1 MIPASK
7 EETAHLSMVPFMIVL
22 FGLFMITAAVNL
34 QVPLYTAY
42 ADQAGYGKA
51 ATALVFAAYVF
62 GLIPVL
68 LLLGGISDRAGRKP
82 ILLVALCFS
91 LCATLLMIVE
101 PTIQML
107 FAARLLQGVGLG
119 LSVGTCTAYLIA
131 LYPEKSSWIPTF
143 IALCSSVGFGG
154 GALFTAILSF
164 QHVSL
169 TPLSYW
175 VVLVFF
181 ILTIVGVFFFVPPVQ
196 GDAGKPLMN
205 MPRFP
210 KGTMLANLA
219 IAIAWSVCGLIIS
232 ILPAQLKL
240 NGYELWVGPALFFI
254 NIAGVL
260 MQPFVRKM
268 NSSVALRIGFICLPC
283 GYGLLLFGA
292 NGGSILLVLAGT
304 LLAGTACYGFT
315 YLGGLQLIVEQG
327 KKEAARAV
335 AGYYLFAYLGLG
347 IPSVFVGLFADIYGT
362 QTVLTLFFLI
372 VFAACLILSTLGF
385 RQNQT

>member
-7 EETAHLSMVPFMIVL
+7 EETAQRSMIPFIFVL
-22 FGLFMITAAVNL
+22 FGLFMITTAVNL

-68 LLLGGISDRAGRKP
+68 LFLGGISDRAGRKP

-91 LCATLLMIVE
+91 LCATLLMVVH
-101 PTIQML
+101 PSIQML
-107 FAARLLQGVGLG
+107 FAARMLQGVGLA

-131 LYPEKSSWIPTF
+131 LYPEKSGWIPTF

-154 GALFTAILSF
+154 GALFTALLSF
-164 QHVSL
+164 QSVSL

-175 VVLVFF
+175 IVLVFLM
-181 ILTIVGVFFFVPPVQ
+181 LTIVGVFFFVPPIQ
-196 GDAGKPLMN
+196 GNASKPMMN

-210 KGTMLANLA
+210 KGTMPANLA
-219 IAIAWSVCGLIIS
+219 IAIAWSVCGLVIS
-232 ILPAQLKL
+232 ILPAQLQL

-268 NSSVALRIGFICLPC
+268 NSSAALRVGFICLPC

-292 NGGSILLVLAGT
+292 NGGSIFLVLAGT
-304 LLAGTACYGFT
+304 MLAGTACYGFT
-315 YLGGLQLIVEQG
+315 YLGGLQLIVKRG

-347 IPSVFVGLFADIYGT
+347 IPSVFVGLFADMYGT
-362 QTVLTLFFLI
+362 QTVLTLFFL
-372 VFAACLILSTLGF
+372 VVLAACLILFISGF
-385 RQNQT
+385 RRKQK

>member
-7 EETAHLSMVPFMIVL
+7 EETAHLSMIPFIFVL
-22 FGLFMITAAVNL
+22 LGLFMITIAVNL

-42 ADQAGYGKA
+42 AEQAGYGKA

-68 LLLGGISDRAGRKP
+68 LFLGGISDRAGRKP
-82 ILLVALCFS
+82 ILLVALSFS
-91 LCATLLMIVE
+91 LCATLLMIVH
-101 PTIQML
+101 PSIQML

-131 LYPEKSSWIPTF
+131 LYPEKSSWIPTY

-154 GALFTAILSF
+154 GALFTALLSF
-164 QHVSL
+164 QRVSL

-175 VVLVFF
+175 IVLAFLF
-181 ILTIVGVFFFVPPVQ
+181 LTIVGVFFFVPPVQ
-196 GDAGKPLMN
+196 GDSGKPMMN

-210 KGTMLANLA
+210 KGTMKANAA
-219 IAIAWSVCGLIIS
+219 IAIAWSVCGLVIS

-240 NGYELWVGPALFFI
+240 NGYELWVGPALFLI
-254 NIAGVL
+254 NMAGVL

-268 NSSVALRIGFICLPC
+268 NSSTALLLGFICLPC
-283 GYGLLLFGA
+283 GYGLLLYGA
-292 NGGSILLVLAGT
+292 NSGSIFLVLAGT
-304 LLAGTACYGFT
+304 MLAGTACYGFT
-315 YLGGLQLIVEQG
+315 YLGGLQLIVERG

-362 QTVLTLFFLI
+362 QLVLILFFLL
-372 VFAACLILSTLGF
+372 VVAACLILFISGV
-385 RQNQT
+385 RQKQK

>member
-7 EETAHLSMVPFMIVL
+7 EETAHISMIPFLFVL
-22 FGLFMITAAVNL
+22 FGLFMITIAVNL

-68 LLLGGISDRAGRKP
+68 LFLGGISDRVGRKP
-82 ILLVALCFS
+82 ILLIALCFS
-91 LCATLLMIVE
+91 LCATFLMIVH
-101 PTIQML
+101 PAIQML
-107 FAARLLQGVGLG
+107 FVARLLQGVGLG
-119 LSVGTCTAYLIA
+119 LSVGTCTAYLIT
-131 LYPEKSSWIPTF
+131 LYPEKSGWIPAF

-154 GALFTAILSF
+154 GALFTALLSF
-164 QHVSL
+164 QGITL

-175 VVLVFF
+175 VVLVLL

-196 GDAGKPLMN
+196 GDANKPLMN

-210 KGTMLANLA
+210 KGTMSANLA
-219 IAIAWSVCGLIIS
+219 IAIAWSVCGLVIS

-254 NIAGVL
+254 NMAGVI

-268 NSSVALRIGFICLPC
+268 NSSVALQVGFICIPC

-292 NGGSILLVLAGT
+292 NGGSIFLVLAGT
-304 LLAGTACYGFT
+304 ILAGTACYGFT
-315 YLGGLQLIVEQG
+315 YLGGLQLIVERG

-347 IPSVFVGLFADIYGT
+347 VPSIFVGLFADIYGT
-362 QTVLTLFFLI
+362 QMVLTLFFFFVLL
-372 VFAACLILSTLGF
+372 ACIILFIAGY
-385 RQNQT
+385 RKNQK

>member
-1 MIPASK
+1 MIPTSK
-7 EETAHLSMVPFMIVL
+7 EETAHLSMIPFIFVL
-22 FGLFMITAAVNL
+22 LGLFMITIAVNL

-42 ADQAGYGKA
+42 AEQAGYGKA
-51 ATALVFAAYVF
+51 ATALVFASYVF

-68 LLLGGISDRAGRKP
+68 LFLGGISDRAGRKP
-82 ILLVALCFS
+82 ILLVALSFS
-91 LCATLLMIVE
+91 LCATLLMIVH
-101 PTIQML
+101 PSIQML

-154 GALFTAILSF
+154 GALFTALLSF
-164 QHVSL
+164 QRVSL

-175 VVLVFF
+175 IVLAFLF
-181 ILTIVGVFFFVPPVQ
+181 LTILGVFFFVPPVQ
-196 GDAGKPLMN
+196 GDSRKPMMN

-210 KGTMLANLA
+210 KGTMPANAA
-219 IAIAWSVCGLIIS
+219 IAIAWSVCGLVIS

-240 NGYELWVGPALFFI
+240 NGYELWVGPALFLI
-254 NIAGVL
+254 NMAGVL

-268 NSSVALRIGFICLPC
+268 NSSTALLLGFICLPC
-283 GYGLLLFGA
+283 GYGLLLYGA
-292 NGGSILLVLAGT
+292 NSGSIFLVLAGT
-304 LLAGTACYGFT
+304 MLAGTACYGFT
-315 YLGGLQLIVEQG
+315 YLGGLQLIVERG

-362 QTVLTLFFLI
+362 QLVLNLFFLL
-372 VFAACLILSTLGF
+372 VLAACLILFISGV
-385 RQNQT
+385 RQKQK

>member
-7 EETAHLSMVPFMIVL
+7 EETAHLSIVPFIFVL
-22 FGLFMITAAVNL
+22 FGLFMITIAVNL

-42 ADQAGYGKA
+42 AEQAGYGRA

-68 LLLGGISDRAGRKP
+68 LFLGGISDRAGRKP
-82 ILLVALCFS
+82 ILLVALSFS
-91 LCATLLMIVE
+91 LCATLLMIVQ
-101 PTIQML
+101 PSIHML

-131 LYPEKSSWIPTF
+131 LYPEKSGWIPTF

-154 GALFTAILSF
+154 GALFTALLSF

-175 VVLVFF
+175 IVLGFLM
-181 ILTIVGVFFFVPPVQ
+181 LTIVGVFFFVPPVQ
-196 GDAGKPLMN
+196 GDTGKQIMN

-210 KGTMLANLA
+210 KGTMPANAA
-219 IAIAWSVCGLIIS
+219 IAIAWSVCGLVIS

-240 NGYELWVGPALFFI
+240 NGYELWVGPALFLI
-254 NIAGVL
+254 NMTGVL

-268 NSSVALRIGFICLPC
+268 KSSTALLVGFICLPC
-283 GYGLLLFGA
+283 GYGLLLYGA
-292 NGGSILLVLAGT
+292 NSGSIYLVLAGT
-304 LLAGTACYGFT
+304 MLAGTACYGFT
-315 YLGGLQLIVEQG
+315 YLGGLQLIVERG

-347 IPSVFVGLFADIYGT
+347 IPSVFVGLFADFYGT
-362 QTVLTLFFLI
+362 QRVLTFFLLL
-372 VFAACLILSTLGF
+372 VFAACLILLISGV
-385 RQNQT
+385 RRKER

>member
-7 EETAHLSMVPFMIVL
+7 EETAHLSMIPFIFVL
-22 FGLFMITAAVNL
+22 LGLFMITIAVNL

-42 ADQAGYGKA
+42 AEQAGYGKA

-68 LLLGGISDRAGRKP
+68 LFLGGISDRAGRKP
-82 ILLVALCFS
+82 ILLVALSFS
-91 LCATLLMIVE
+91 LCATLLMIVH
-101 PTIQML
+101 PSIQML

-143 IALCSSVGFGG
+143 IALCSSAGFGG
-154 GALFTAILSF
+154 GALFTALLSF

-175 VVLVFF
+175 IVLAFLF
-181 ILTIVGVFFFVPPVQ
+181 LTIVGVFFFVPPVQ
-196 GDAGKPLMN
+196 GDSGKPMMN

-210 KGTMLANLA
+210 KGTMPANAA
-219 IAIAWSVCGLIIS
+219 IAIAWSVCGLVIS

-240 NGYELWVGPALFFI
+240 NGYELWVGPALFLI
-254 NIAGVL
+254 NMAGVL

-268 NSSVALRIGFICLPC
+268 NSSTALLLGFICLPC
-283 GYGLLLFGA
+283 GYGLLLYGA
-292 NGGSILLVLAGT
+292 NSGSIFLVLAGT
-304 LLAGTACYGFT
+304 MLAGTACYGFT
-315 YLGGLQLIVEQG
+315 YLGGLQLIVERG

-362 QTVLTLFFLI
+362 QIVLILFFLL
-372 VFAACLILSTLGF
+372 VLAACLILFISGV
-385 RQNQT
+385 RQKQK

>member
-7 EETAHLSMVPFMIVL
+7 EETAHLSIIPFIFVL
-22 FGLFMITAAVNL
+22 LGLFMITIAVNL

-42 ADQAGYGKA
+42 AEQAGYGKA

-68 LLLGGISDRAGRKP
+68 LFLGGISDRSGRKP
-82 ILLVALCFS
+82 ILLVALSFS
-91 LCATLLMIVE
+91 LCATLLMIVH
-101 PTIQML
+101 PSIQML

-131 LYPEKSSWIPTF
+131 LYPEKSGWIPTF

-154 GALFTAILSF
+154 GALFTALLSF
-164 QHVSL
+164 QRVSF

-175 VVLVFF
+175 IVLAFL

-196 GDAGKPLMN
+196 GDSGKPIMN

-210 KGTMLANLA
+210 KGTMPANAA
-219 IAIAWSVCGLIIS
+219 IAIAWSVCGLVIS
-232 ILPAQLKL
+232 ILPALLKL
-240 NGYELWVGPALFFI
+240 NGYELWVGPALFLI
-254 NIAGVL
+254 NMAGVL

-268 NSSVALRIGFICLPC
+268 NSSTALLAGFICLPC
-283 GYGLLLFGA
+283 GYGLLLYGA
-292 NGGSILLVLAGT
+292 SSGSIFLVLAGT
-304 LLAGTACYGFT
+304 MLAGTACYGFT
-315 YLGGLQLIVEQG
+315 YLGGLQLIVERG

-347 IPSVFVGLFADIYGT
+347 IPSVFVGLFADVYGT
-362 QTVLTLFFLI
+362 QLVLTLFFLL
-372 VFAACLILSTLGF
+372 VLAACLILLISGV
-385 RQNQT
+385 REKQK

>member
-7 EETAHLSMVPFMIVL
+7 EETAHLSIIPFIFVL
-22 FGLFMITAAVNL
+22 LGLFMITIAVNL

-42 ADQAGYGKA
+42 AEQAGYGKA

-68 LLLGGISDRAGRKP
+68 LFLGGISDRAGRKP
-82 ILLVALCFS
+82 ILLVALSFS
-91 LCATLLMIVE
+91 LCATLLMIVH
-101 PTIQML
+101 PSIQML

-131 LYPEKSSWIPTF
+131 LYPEKSGWIPTF

-154 GALFTAILSF
+154 GALFTALLSF
-164 QHVSL
+164 QRVSL

-175 VVLVFF
+175 IVLAFL
-181 ILTIVGVFFFVPPVQ
+181 ILTIAGVFFFVPSVQ
-196 GDAGKPLMN
+196 GDSGKQVMN

-210 KGTMLANLA
+210 KGTMPANAA
-219 IAIAWSVCGLIIS
+219 IAIAWSVCGLVIS

-240 NGYELWVGPALFFI
+240 NGYELWVGPALFLI
-254 NIAGVL
+254 NMAGVL

-268 NSSVALRIGFICLPC
+268 NSSTALLAGFICLPC
-283 GYGLLLFGA
+283 GYGLLLYGSSS
-292 NGGSILLVLAGT
+292 GSIFLVLAGT
-304 LLAGTACYGFT
+304 MLAGTACYGFT
-315 YLGGLQLIVEQG
+315 YLGGLQLIVERG
-327 KKEAARAV
+327 EKEAARAV

-347 IPSVFVGLFADIYGT
+347 IPSVFVGFFADIYGT
-362 QTVLTLFFLI
+362 QLVLTLFFLL
-372 VFAACLILSTLGF
+372 VLAACLILLISGV
-385 RQNQT
+385 RQKQK

>member
-7 EETAHLSMVPFMIVL
+7 EETAHLSIIPFIFVL
-22 FGLFMITAAVNL
+22 LGLFMITIAVNL

-42 ADQAGYGKA
+42 AEQAGYGKA

-68 LLLGGISDRAGRKP
+68 LFLGGLSDRAGRKP
-82 ILLVALCFS
+82 ILLAALSSS
-91 LCATLLMIVE
+91 LCATLLMIVQ
-101 PTIQML
+101 PSIQML
-107 FAARLLQGVGLG
+107 FVSRLLQGIGLG

-131 LYPEKSSWIPTF
+131 LYPEKSGWIPTF

-154 GALFTAILSF
+154 GALFTALLSF
-164 QHVSL
+164 QRVSL

-175 VVLVFF
+175 IVLAFL
-181 ILTIVGVFFFVPPVQ
+181 ILTIVGVFFFVPPVK
-196 GDAGKPLMN
+196 GDSGKPMMN

-210 KGTMLANLA
+210 KGTIPANAA
-219 IAIAWSVCGLIIS
+219 IAIAWSVCGLVIS

-240 NGYELWVGPALFFI
+240 NGYELWVGPALFLI
-254 NIAGVL
+254 NMAGVL

-268 NSSVALRIGFICLPC
+268 NSGTALLAGYICLPC
-283 GYGLLLFGA
+283 GYGLLLYGA
-292 NGGSILLVLAGT
+292 NSGSIFLVLAGT
-304 LLAGTACYGFT
+304 MLAGTACYGFT
-315 YLGGLQLIVEQG
+315 YLGGLQLIVKRG

-347 IPSVFVGLFADIYGT
+347 IPSVFVGIFADIYDT
-362 QTVLTLFFLI
+362 QIVLTLFFLL
-372 VFAACLILSTLGF
+372 VLAACLILLISGVG
-385 RQNQT
+385 QKQK

>member
-7 EETAHLSMVPFMIVL
+7 EETAHLSIVPFIFVL
-22 FGLFMITAAVNL
+22 FGLFMITIAVNL

-42 ADQAGYGKA
+42 AEQAGYGRA

-68 LLLGGISDRAGRKP
+68 LFLGGISDRAGRKP
-82 ILLVALCFS
+82 ILLVALSFS
-91 LCATLLMIVE
+91 LSATLLMIVQ

-131 LYPEKSSWIPTF
+131 LYPEKSGWIPTF

-154 GALFTAILSF
+154 GALFTALLSF

-175 VVLVFF
+175 IVLGFLM
-181 ILTIVGVFFFVPPVQ
+181 LTIVGVFFFVPPVQ

-210 KGTMLANLA
+210 KGTMPANAA
-219 IAIAWSVCGLIIS
+219 IAIAWSVCGLVIS

-240 NGYELWVGPALFFI
+240 NGYELWVGPALFLI
-254 NIAGVL
+254 NMTGVL

-268 NSSVALRIGFICLPC
+268 KSSTALLVGFICLPC
-283 GYGLLLFGA
+283 GYGLLLYGA
-292 NGGSILLVLAGT
+292 NSGSIYLVLAGT
-304 LLAGTACYGFT
+304 MLAGTACYGFT
-315 YLGGLQLIVEQG
+315 YLGGLQLIVERG

-362 QTVLTLFFLI
+362 QRVLIFFFFLVI
-372 VFAACLILSTLGF
+372 SACLILLISGV
-385 RQNQT
+385 RRKER